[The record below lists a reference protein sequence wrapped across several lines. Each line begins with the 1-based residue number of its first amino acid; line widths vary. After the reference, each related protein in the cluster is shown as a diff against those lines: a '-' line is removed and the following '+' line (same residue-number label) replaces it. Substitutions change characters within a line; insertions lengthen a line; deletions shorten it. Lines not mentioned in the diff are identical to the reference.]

1 MRNMP
6 LSFVQYMWDMNMGIS
21 FMVGREAARRIV
33 PKDDADAKIP
43 CGTLIFTVICGVC
56 ACTVVVCVCESG
68 EGEGGRAYCL
78 QTQFVVFVD
87 SVLLSQVHLW

>member
-1 MRNMP
+1 MPPPSGRDMRNMP

-56 ACTVVVCVCESG
+56 VRAWWWCVCVRRG
-68 EGEGGRAYCL
+68 EAGGAEHTACRRSSHY
-78 QTQFVVFVD
+78 
-87 SVLLSQVHLW
+87 S